1 MPDGLLP
8 EAWRALLCP
17 DVKMRD
23 DNSVYNQWFCN
34 NYLVT
39 LRPLNR
45 YIKVCQKTTIITA
58 MRLELLIPI
67 ITTTIL

>member
-23 DNSVYNQWFCN
+23 DNSVYNQ
-34 NYLVT
+34 
-39 LRPLNR
+39 
-45 YIKVCQKTTIITA
+45 
-58 MRLELLIPI
+58 
-67 ITTTIL
+67 